1 MAKGV
6 MLMHLLT
13 KV

>member
-6 MLMHLLT
+6 MFL
-13 KV
+13 

>member
-6 MLMHLLT
+6 
-13 KV
+13 